1 MFTEILSITENT
13 TYKLGFPP
21 YKSKSFWFNDIS

>member
-21 YKSKSFWFNDIS
+21 YKSKSF